1 MKQSSLTS
9 SFLLLF
15 TFATLNLITLSGCVS
30 SSRHAPAPIEDRQRN
45 KQTQVSKPAT
55 PAANNTKLLNT
66 TAPVTVESVP
76 KSAYYVVKPGD
87 TLIKIGLEQGQ
98 SWRDII
104 RWNSI
109 DNPNLIE
116 VGQILRVLPPMV
128 DSITPEPVVIKPVTS
143 PSQVINSTSENK
155 APVSNQQATPAAA
168 ETNDEITVFSWPA
181 IGNLIAQF
189 DDLKNKGIDISGKTG
204 DAVYAAAD
212 GRVVYAGAGLRG
224 YGNLIILKHAN
235 NYLTAYAH
243 NQTLLVREEQSVKRG
258 QKIAEMG
265 NSDSEQ
271 VKLHFEIRKQG
282 KPVDPVKLLPAR

>member
-1 MKQSSLTS
+1 MKQSMPFTG
-9 SFLLLF
+9 FLLR
-15 TFATLNLITLSGCVS
+15 LSLLALTAALLGGCVS
-30 SSRHAPAPIEDRQRN
+30 SARYAPAPIEDRQRN
-45 KQTQVSKPAT
+45 KQAQANKSAVTPPGNTKPAVST
-55 PAANNTKLLNT
+55 AL
-66 TAPVTVESVP
+66 APVEPIP

-98 SWRDII
+98 NWRDLI

-109 DNPNLIE
+109 DNPNIIE
-116 VGQILRVLPPMV
+116 VGQILRVLPPM
-128 DSITPEPVVIKPVTS
+128 IEPTTPEPVVVKPVTS
-143 PSQVINSTSENK
+143 PSQVINNTSENK
-155 APVSNQQATPAAA
+155 TTANNNPASPPVS
-168 ETNDEITVFSWPA
+168 ETSEEATVFSWPA
-181 IGNLIAQF
+181 AGNLSAQF
-189 DDLKNKGIDISGKTG
+189 DDLKNKGIDIAGKTG
-204 DAVYAAAD
+204 DPVYASAD
-212 GRVVYAGAGLRG
+212 GRVVYAGSGLRG
-224 YGNLIILKHAN
+224 YGNLVILKHAN

>member
-1 MKQSSLTS
+1 MKQSLSVSRFFLQFSLAGLS
-9 SFLLLF
+9 LVLLS
-15 TFATLNLITLSGCVS
+15 ACVS
-30 SSRHAPAPIEDRQRN
+30 SSRHAPAPIEDRQKN
-45 KQTQVSKPAT
+45 KQTQTNKTTAT
-55 PAANNTKLLNT
+55 ATNT
-66 TAPVTVESVP
+66 TKPPAPVAPAPVEPAP

-98 SWRDII
+98 NWRDII

-109 DNPNLIE
+109 DNPNIIE
-116 VGQILRVLPPMV
+116 VGQILRVLPPAV
-128 DSITPEPVVIKPVTS
+128 ESANAEPVVVKPVTS
-143 PSQVINSTSENK
+143 PSQVVNNNSENK
-155 APVSNQQATPAAA
+155 SAGNNNQTVLSST
-168 ETNDEITVFSWPA
+168 ETNDEATVFGWPA
-181 IGNLIAQF
+181 TGSLSAQF

-204 DAVYAAAD
+204 DPVYASAD
-212 GRVVYAGAGLRG
+212 GRVVYAGSGLRG
-224 YGNLIILKHAN
+224 YGNLVILKHAN